1 MCQIIGEVGRAV
13 FLIAAQQEPDVFPQG
28 NAGGFDSTEGV
39 QHCHSRSLVVNGTS
53 AVNAVVSDLGSE
65 RVGSPVR
72 LYRRNHVQV
81 AQNSQ
86 MRRQRVVPVSGS
98 HVVVIVGAGHAQC
111 GQLFQ
116 HKVQSLGSGLAIGKA
131 ILRLRCGNAGKADQ
145 FGKRIHGFLPVGV
158 NVSFNCFRQHKSSF
172 FRMYKRGEPRGV
184 RGVTVPDSAQCR
196 P

>member
-98 HVVVIVGAGHAQC
+98 HVVVIVGAGHAKC

-172 FRMYKRGEPRGV
+172 FLFNIM
-184 RGVTVPDSAQCR
+184 
-196 P
+196 